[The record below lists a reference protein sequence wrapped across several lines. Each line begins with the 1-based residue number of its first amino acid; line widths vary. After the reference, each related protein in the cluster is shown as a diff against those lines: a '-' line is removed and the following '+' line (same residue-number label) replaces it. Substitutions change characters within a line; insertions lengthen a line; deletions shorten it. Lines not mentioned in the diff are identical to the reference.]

1 MVHPLIEVSRATR
14 ALTPALSLWERERS
28 VAACVRVN
36 PPQAPRRIAPLFR
49 TAGEGLGVGANPRH
63 QHIHIMQRSTESYDS
78 FG

>member
-36 PPQAPRRIAPLFR
+36 PPQAPRRIAPLSR
-49 TAGEGLGVGANPRH
+49 TAGEGVGANPRH